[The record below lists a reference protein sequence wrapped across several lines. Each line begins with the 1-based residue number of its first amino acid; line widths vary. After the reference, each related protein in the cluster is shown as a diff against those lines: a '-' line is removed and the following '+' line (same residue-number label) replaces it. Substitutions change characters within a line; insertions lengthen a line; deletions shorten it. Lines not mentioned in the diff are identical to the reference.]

1 MINVNHTLVF
11 YDRSKAQNTGFGINS
26 PKTKAGYRSVPM
38 IGTVRKAL
46 LEQNQ
51 WLEDIGLKSVD
62 TIDGF
67 QDFIFVNRFGHVQHQ
82 GTLNKAIK
90 RIVRDANFDAL
101 EKILLLTKMNYCLI
115 LVVTF

>member
-1 MINVNHTLVF
+1 MHNDLHVQ
-11 YDRSKAQNTGFGINS
+11 Y
-26 PKTKAGYRSVPM
+26 
-38 IGTVRKAL
+38 L